1 MKTLSAI
8 LVLAALLTARS
19 LFAAATSD
27 ALIRFYQA
35 HVLRDDTDFS
45 NYDRLGA
52 AYLQK
57 ARETGDPTW
66 YDLSEK
72 AFKQALTLAGD
83 GRPDGA
89 GVLAHLAGLDL
100 AEHRFPEA
108 HALAEKA
115 LKMKP
120 DLLSVY
126 AVLGDSDL
134 ETGDYAGAR
143 EAYAHLI
150 LPKGALP
157 PRPGIDYLADIR
169 RAGLEFIEGD
179 THAAIDS
186 TRAAIEVS
194 AEAGLPKENI
204 AWSWFSLGE
213 LYFAIGDL
221 TQAEAAYKS
230 ALDAYPNY
238 HRALAWMGQLRAAQ
252 GRYEDAADLYRRAI
266 AVIPLPV
273 YTAALGDVYERM
285 GKRDLAARQF
295 AVVDLIAKLSSLNQN
310 LFRRELAMFYAD
322 HRIHLDEALRLASEE
337 VAARKDVYTW
347 DVFAWVSFQN
357 GRTEEARDAIAHAL
371 ARGTEEPLFLF
382 HAGMI
387 YDKLGDAA
395 RAHGYFAHALELNP
409 HFHINY
415 AEVAR
420 AH

>member
-1 MKTLSAI
+1 VKTFSAI
-8 LVLAALLTARS
+8 LVLFAPS
-19 LFAAATSD
+19 LIAAATSD
-27 ALIRFYQA
+27 SLIQFYQA
-35 HVLRDDTDFS
+35 HVLRDDTDFT
-45 NYDRLGA
+45 NYDRLGS

-57 ARETGDPTW
+57 ARETGDPTY

-72 AFKQALTLAGD
+72 AFKQALALTGD
-83 GRPDGA
+83 ATPDGA
-89 GVLAHLAGLDL
+89 GVMTHLAGLDL
-100 AEHRFPEA
+100 AEHRFAEA
-108 HALAEKA
+108 RALAERA
-115 LKMKP
+115 LRMKP

-126 AVLGDSDL
+126 SVLGDSAL
-134 ETGDYAGAR
+134 ESGDYAAAR
-143 EAYAHLI
+143 AAYAHLV

-169 RAGLEFIEGD
+169 RAGLQFIEGD
-179 THAAIDS
+179 THGAIES

-221 TQAEAAYKS
+221 AHGEAAYTS
-230 ALDAYPNY
+230 ALEAYPNY

-252 GRYEDAADLYRRAI
+252 GRYQEAVDLYRRAI

-273 YTAALGDVYERM
+273 YTAALGDIYERM
-285 GKRDLAARQF
+285 GKRDLAAQQF

-322 HRIHLDEALRLASEE
+322 HRIHLDEALELASEE
-337 VAARKDVYTW
+337 LAARKDVYTW

-357 GRTEEARDAIAHAL
+357 GETQKACDAIGHAL
-371 ARGTEEPLFLF
+371 AQGTEEPLFLF

-387 YDKLGDAA
+387 YDKLGDAV

-409 HFHINY
+409 HFHITY